1 MLSEFQRDIARV
13 FNQFNAE
20 HTVLEILP
28 LHAKVL
34 SIDRNISI
42 KIGLAALCEQRTSQ

>member
-1 MLSEFQRDIARV
+1 MLEGLKRKMQIDISKV
-13 FNQFNAE
+13 FMDFIQD

-28 LHAKVL
+28 MHAKVL

-42 KIGLAALCEQRTSQ
+42 RVGKLFC